1 MPAAFRTTLLAAGL
15 LCLSAATAFADPGGR
30 GVDDE
35 VTPWNNEDYR
45 AAVRQIGLKNFAAAV
60 PLLQKVV
67 AAEPGNADALNQLG
81 FVHRQM
87 GAFDAAL
94 GYYRRALAI
103 DPEHLGANEYLGELW
118 LQVGDL
124 AKAEE
129 RLEVLDDACFFGC
142 REYDKLRDAIRA
154 HKQKAGG

>member
-1 MPAAFRTTLLAAGL
+1 MPAAFRSSFLLGAL
-15 LCLSAATAFADPGGR
+15 LCLSSGIALADPGGR
-30 GVDDE
+30 GVDSE
-35 VTPWNNEDYR
+35 ATPWNNEDYR

-67 AAEPGNADALNQLG
+67 AAEPDNADALNQLG

-87 GAFDAAL
+87 GAFDDAL

-103 DPEHLGANEYLGELW
+103 EPEHLGANEYLGELW
-118 LQVGDL
+118 LQLGQL

-142 REYDKLRDAIRA
+142 DEYDKLRDAIQA